1 MASQDI
7 QKHFKKLRIASPA
20 THRQRVDPLSEEF
33 SDESDNGREDASKP
47 AATNKPSAPAPVAKA
62 SRGSIASPFASV
74 AYLDDSEDE
83 PLEVSKKR
91 ADKQTSPAPMAEDAT
106 KPSSLDKAPVK
117 ARASRSS
124 VASPFASIG
133 YLDDSADELSDTS
146 PKRTDRRPSPAP
158 PQRPRTEVADSAARG
173 VKAEKEQVHARRT
186 RSQIASPF
194 AGTQYLE
201 DSDSDSG
208 EEAISDSR
216 KASTHSTTEQPLQ
229 ELDPDDPGPLS
240 EQSLRV
246 KRVDKL
252 KPAGSGVSWK
262 AFRAQSDSKTA
273 LKAAEI
279 EALRASLN
287 QRGKSIS
294 FSTHAITDEG
304 KRLPIEVA
312 KSVEEP
318 GTTRGRTRPGP
329 RRVEDA
335 WAASDMGSVEA
346 TSSGGVPSGDR
357 AQQRRAGSLPKIKVT
372 NSTNI

>member
-20 THRQRVDPLSEEF
+20 TRRQRVDPFSEGF
-33 SDESDNGREDASKP
+33 SDESDNEKEDASKP
-47 AATNKPSAPAPVAKA
+47 AATNKPAARAPAAKA

-83 PLEVSKKR
+83 PRDAPKKR

-106 KPSSLDKAPVK
+106 KPSSSDKAPVK

-124 VASPFASIG
+124 
-133 YLDDSADELSDTS
+133 
-146 PKRTDRRPSPAP
+146 
-158 PQRPRTEVADSAARG
+158 
-173 VKAEKEQVHARRT
+173 
-186 RSQIASPF
+186 IASPF
-194 AGTQYLE
+194 PLSGTQYLE
-201 DSDSDSG
+201 DSDSG

-229 ELDPDDPGPLS
+229 ELAPDDPGPLS

-252 KPAGSGVSWK
+252 NPAGSGVSWK
-262 AFRAQSDSKTA
+262 AFRAQSDSRTA

-318 GTTRGRTRPGP
+318 G
-329 RRVEDA
+329 VI
-335 WAASDMGSVEA
+335 
-346 TSSGGVPSGDR
+346 SGDQ
-357 AQQRRAGSLPKIKVT
+357 AQHRRAGSLPKIKIT